1 MIQTSNPNL
10 FGFNYGSI
18 EGKNCGRLITI
29 LDPKLGR
36 GGGNC
41 QQKVWTNSM
50 LDHFWKTKLCTMK
63 KVVEQF

>member
-36 GGGNC
+36 GGGTG
-41 QQKVWTNSM
+41 VIVF
-50 LDHFWKTKLCTMK
+50 DPHY
-63 KVVEQF
+63 V

>member
-29 LDPKLGR
+29 LDPKLGT
-36 GGGNC
+36 GGWGIVN
-41 QQKVWTNSM
+41 
-50 LDHFWKTKLCTMK
+50 K
-63 KVVEQF
+63 KFGQNPC